1 MKPAAAARLALHLD
15 ADPDVLDGSI
25 RRDTDSRL
33 SIGSDVWR
41 MVWRGQLTCAVGK
54 DADLPTTCGA
64 VLDVMALHQV
74 VHEFDVS
81 FALGR
86 EVGPIDPTGAN
97 VLVDREQ
104 EWAPTE
110 CDEALRSV
118 RDATGGFVR
127 IWYRSGDGWS
137 EDHEQAP
144 YWPSG
149 HPLVTDWVHRLMI
162 PRLTTEPTVLALRF
176 VSAVNDPSLHL
187 YPSAIS
193 ATEWYRWAVRAD
205 GLQIGLVGAESGMLT
220 VGKPGKDGATS
231 NQRRDFIDVFDA
243 EQVAFAESPNRA
255 VGEISVLEAAE
266 LVRGLLNRWRPAP
279 VPGAPIM
286 HRGVVDEHA
295 AEARILK
302 GIIELD
308 QLELIA
314 GDEQVARGSQFPT
327 LWSANTAKPK
337 AKYLDAMLRHH
348 SAPCA
353 VELKVGT
360 GGQGRYYRRSLV
372 QAILYRH
379 FIANAPDLD
388 PWFEAAGLERQ
399 HVLAMIAIPEPSKY
413 TPAFAFRLDLLRRV
427 AERVGVS
434 VLFFD
439 ANYSPRSLDA
449 NEQEPAEYEREYHVW
464 RYIAALGARWPK
476 SFGRVVET
484 NFADGF
490 YELLSVRSLNDDTF
504 EHPSPRPRVMINRS
518 GSVRVYS
525 PLGNE
530 RLYSPLWFS
539 PLTGGDERD
548 EARALGQFGDFGK
561 PEADPPSGAPTLALL
576 ATTFIEHAPARHWRW
591 HSAWPDIGEPA
602 WWVERWRTV
611 VAGVSTEPSGPH
623 LPGLADFWGAIRGG
637 GPNEGE
643 ADVLVHQR
651 TMRVWV
657 WHNNAIVEPQGA
669 DPISKMVAAASLVHP

>member
-1 MKPAAAARLALHLD
+1 MKPAAAAQLALHLD
-15 ADPDVLDGSI
+15 VDPDVLDGVI

-33 SIGSDVWR
+33 SIGADVWR
-41 MVWRGQLTCAVGK
+41 MVWRGQMTCAVGK
-54 DADLPTTCGA
+54 DADLHTTCGA
-64 VLDVMALHQV
+64 VLDVIALHQV
-74 VHEFDVS
+74 AHDLDVAV
-81 FALGR
+81 ALDR
-86 EVGPIDPTGAN
+86 EVGPIDPTEAN
-97 VLVDREQ
+97 VLVDREL
-104 EWAPTE
+104 EWPPTE

-127 IWYRSGDGWS
+127 IWYRSGDGWR
-137 EDHEQAP
+137 EDREPAP

-149 HPLVTDWVHRLMI
+149 HPLVTDWVDRLMI
-162 PRLTTEPTVLALRF
+162 PRLVTEPTGLALEF
-176 VSAVNDPSLHL
+176 MSAVGDPSVHL

-193 ATEWYRWAVRAD
+193 ATERGQWAVRCD
-205 GLQIGLVGAESGMLT
+205 GLQIGLVGRESGALT
-220 VGKPGKDGATS
+220 VGKPGKEGATS
-231 NQRRDFIDVFDA
+231 SQRRDFIDVFGA
-243 EQVAFAESPNRA
+243 EQVTFAETPNRA
-255 VGEISVLEAAE
+255 AGEISVLEAAD

-279 VPGAPIM
+279 VPGSPLM

-314 GDEQVARGSQFPT
+314 GDDQVARGSQFPT
-327 LWSANTAKPK
+327 LWSAQAPKLK
-337 AKYLDAMLRHH
+337 AKYLDAMLRH
-348 SAPCA
+348 SGAPCA

-388 PWFEAAGLERQ
+388 PWFEAAGLERRQ
-399 HVLAMIAIPEPSKY
+399 VLGMIAIPEPSKF
-413 TPAFAFRLDLLRRV
+413 TSAFAFRLDLLRRV

-434 VLFFD
+434 VLVFD
-439 ANYSPRSLDA
+439 ANYSPLSPDA
-449 NEQEPAEYEREYHVW
+449 SELELAEHEREHHIW
-464 RYIAALGARWPK
+464 RYIAALCARWPK

-490 YELLSVRSLNDDTF
+490 YELLSIRSLNDDTF

-539 PLTGGDERD
+539 PLSGGDERD
-548 EARALGQFGDFGK
+548 EVRALGQLGDFGK
-561 PEADPPSGAPTLALL
+561 PEADPPSDRPTFALL
-576 ATTFIEHAPARHWRW
+576 ATTFIEHAPGQNWRW

-611 VAGVSTEPSGPH
+611 VAGVSAEPSGSH

-637 GPNEGE
+637 PGEGE

-657 WHNNAIVEPQGA
+657 WHNNAIIEPQGA
-669 DPISKMVAAASLVHP
+669 DPISKMIAAADRIRR